1 MQRGAY
7 SIPQLPVDI
16 GPVHRRVTSSAP
28 TASAAQE
35 IGVRLIADVN
45 LPCGGHDLRM
55 ALEAKIVVP
64 LDEHLVRDR
73 AVRLMTNRAAF
84 PQGLVPINE
93 LARLFAMTF
102 GAGLI
107 DARHANRSP
116 HAKR

>member
-1 MQRGAY
+1 M
-7 SIPQLPVDI
+7 
-16 GPVHRRVTSSAP
+16 
-28 TASAAQE
+28 
-35 IGVRLIADVN
+35 RLIADVN

-93 LARLFAMTF
+93 LAPITIRVGSGSSTSMLLNSSVNAGTTFHRIRVMTPPAMRTTAM
-102 GAGLI
+102 G
-107 DARHANRSP
+107 
-116 HAKR
+116 